1 MKRKNDWIKPRQ
13 NRDIPMS
20 KLEEIVEGI
29 CGKGVMEEVAEN
41 MGINTTEGGDE
52 SEKRRRDNVNET
64 W

>member
-29 CGKGVMEEVAEN
+29 WGKGVMEEVSEN
-41 MGINTTEGGDE
+41 LGINTTEGGDE
-52 SEKRRRDNVNET
+52 SEERRRGNVNET